1 MAWALLILVQ
11 QSCQVIRF
19 MMFAAQVDAEVKQL
33 FAVEICWAVSA
44 RVELRAEKSQAAST
58 FAESDVFCWW
68 SEHEVE
74 TAGKIAGR
82 KLLFNLDV
90 FKQLVLLARAWH
102 CLQTMPPRKK
112 QRTLGGA
119 AAAKSFASGSDT
131 PLLATTVDALPK
143 VQKDCLSMLDSIY
156 GLRHCQESMVYTEPR
171 GLLTPEPNGLF
182 SFPVCWGGTFKD
194 IAQRAWSEPD
204 KLLQLSTQLA
214 FDAGFLDEADEDEF
228 LQQFCKLDVS

>member
-1 MAWALLILVQ
+1 MQRSSNSLQLRYVEQFLLESSFGQKNPKQYPLLLNPMFFVDDQ
-11 QSCQVIRF
+11 NMKWRQLERLQV
-19 MMFAAQVDAEVKQL
+19 E
-33 FAVEICWAVSA
+33 
-44 RVELRAEKSQAAST
+44 
-58 FAESDVFCWW
+58 
-68 SEHEVE
+68 
-74 TAGKIAGR
+74 

-143 VQKDCLSMLDSIY
+143 VQKDCLSILDSIY